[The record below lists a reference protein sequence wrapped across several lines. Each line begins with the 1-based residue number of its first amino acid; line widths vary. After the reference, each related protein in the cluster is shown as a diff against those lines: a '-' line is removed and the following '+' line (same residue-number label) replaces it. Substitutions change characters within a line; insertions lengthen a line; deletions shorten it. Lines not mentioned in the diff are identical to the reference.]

1 MSRATIV
8 ATIKSLSRIS
18 EARNGLDWKLADWL
32 EIRADLMP
40 EPDPIAVRPS
50 FDGRLFYYLRS
61 CRARWRDPSPI
72 RTRHRR
78 LRQAARCRDLSAL
91 ERQQHLLPDTLT
103 PLPPPP
109 PLTSPSR

>member
-50 FDGRLFYYLRS
+50 FDGRLLYSLR
-61 CRARWRDPSPI
+61 
-72 RTRHRR
+72 
-78 LRQAARCRDLSAL
+78 AAEQEGGTILQSAHVTGVFG
-91 ERQQHLLPDTLT
+91 RPPGASISSIWKVNKTLCQK
-103 PLPPPP
+103 
-109 PLTSPSR
+109 R